1 MDLTPTHLNGSRACF
16 TSQPEVPYLSLSS
29 GLNMAKTANTSGSA
43 QVRITLSSESAR
55 LLDELAA
62 KGIYGRNRA
71 EVAARFVDQALQEF
85 VEKPTLKLAS
95 KRSPKR

>member
-1 MDLTPTHLNGSRACF
+1 
-16 TSQPEVPYLSLSS
+16 
-29 GLNMAKTANTSGSA
+29 MAKTPNTSGSD
-43 QVRITLSSESAR
+43 QVRITLSAESVR
-55 LLDELAA
+55 LLDELAE

-95 KRSPKR
+95 KSTRRR